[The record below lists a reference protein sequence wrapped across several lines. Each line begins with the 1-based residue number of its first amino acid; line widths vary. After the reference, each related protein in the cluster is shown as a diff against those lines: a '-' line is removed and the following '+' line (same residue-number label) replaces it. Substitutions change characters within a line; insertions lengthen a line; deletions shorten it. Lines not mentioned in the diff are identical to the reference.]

1 MLKTKLST
9 RSLLILTAASA
20 LLLFVVLWGLRPSE
34 GGKSAQKGG
43 SGWLHDD
50 LATYYIL
57 DDGSYATGW
66 QEIDGK
72 AYYFRSSGSMVTG
85 WLILGDQAHYFLEDG
100 TAASGPVTIGHILHI
115 FADLGIPATGWTT
128 YEGHSL
134 YLDSNGTPLTG
145 WQTIGDTLYYFGQDG
160 IPGSGWLEQDGK
172 KFYIQPDG
180 AVALGRN
187 VIDGIPHYFA
197 SNGEEI
203 HLVNPWNYVPEGYTV
218 DLKKI
223 DANYQVAKIAYDDL
237 QLMLADCKRG
247 GGNPTGL
254 QGTNYAA
261 RYSIKELKRIKKAD
275 LFKGCVVLKSH
286 QPGESGYNLPDNYKP
301 DGKYYNGD
309 LTDFSHIG
317 TVTSV
322 DPLIITHMTSPTSK
336 QDTKIGNWKWYGKS
350 PHVDYEGSEQ
360 PMTHAT
366 VIAASGSTVN
376 LRKYENT
383 GSALIDRV
391 PINSTVEVLEEK
403 GEWCKVRWK
412 GKTGYM
418 MRQFLAFE
426 GETPVVGG
434 YTVQITG
441 ISRNEALA
449 LCEKYPDAIMTA
461 G

>member
-1 MLKTKLST
+1 M
-9 RSLLILTAASA
+9 
-20 LLLFVVLWGLRPSE
+20 
-34 GGKSAQKGG
+34 KGG
-43 SGWLHDD
+43 EN
-50 LATYYIL
+50 IL
-57 DDGSYATGW
+57 ISVDTFCAGVEA
-66 QEIDGK
+66 I
-72 AYYFRSSGSMVTG
+72 
-85 WLILGDQAHYFLEDG
+85 
-100 TAASGPVTIGHILHI
+100 
-115 FADLGIPATGWTT
+115 
-128 YEGHSL
+128 HS
-134 YLDSNGTPLTG
+134 
-145 WQTIGDTLYYFGQDG
+145 
-160 IPGSGWLEQDGK
+160 EQDSYENGCDGDNGK
-172 KFYIQPDG
+172 CECIGMIKGSI
-180 AVALGRN
+180 
-187 VIDGIPHYFA
+187 
-197 SNGEEI
+197 
-203 HLVNPWNYVPEGYTV
+203 
-218 DLKKI
+218 
-223 DANYQVAKIAYDDL
+223 
-237 QLMLADCKRG
+237 KRG
-247 GGNPTGL
+247 GGNPSGL

-301 DGKYYNGD
+301 GGKYYNGD

-322 DPLIITHMTSPTSK
+322 DPLVITHMTSPTSK

-366 VIAASGSTVN
+366 VVAASGSTVN

-403 GEWCKVRWK
+403 GEWCKVRWR

-449 LCEKYPDAIMTA
+449 LSEKYPNAIITA

>member
-115 FADLGIPATGWTT
+115 FADRGIPATGWTT

-145 WQTIGDTLYYFGQDG
+145 WQAIDETLYYFGQDG

-237 QLMLADCKRG
+237 QLMLADCKRN
-247 GGNPTGL
+247 GGNPVICSAYRTQEYQENLYNKKVKKLMATGL
-254 QGTNYAA
+254 SQDEAEKEAGT
-261 RYSIKELKRIKKAD
+261 
-275 LFKGCVVLKSH
+275 VVAVPGTSEH
-286 QPGESGYNLPDNYKP
+286 QLGLALDII
-301 DGKYYNGD
+301 DYYNYTLD
-309 LTDFSHIG
+309 RS
-317 TVTSV
+317 
-322 DPLIITHMTSPTSK
+322 
-336 QDTKIGNWKWYGKS
+336 QENTKTQQWLMANSWQYGWILRYPNGKS
-350 PHVDYEGSEQ
+350 EVTGIIYEPWHYRYVGRE
-360 PMTHAT
+360 
-366 VIAASGSTVN
+366 IAEEIHDLGMC
-376 LRKYENT
+376 
-383 GSALIDRV
+383 
-391 PINSTVEVLEEK
+391 LEEYLQML
-403 GEWCKVRWK
+403 
-412 GKTGYM
+412 T
-418 MRQFLAFE
+418 
-426 GETPVVGG
+426 TTVG
-434 YTVQITG
+434 
-441 ISRNEALA
+441 
-449 LCEKYPDAIMTA
+449 
-461 G
+461 

>member
-115 FADLGIPATGWTT
+115 FADRGIPATGWTT

-145 WQTIGDTLYYFGQDG
+145 WQTIDDTLYYFGQDG

-247 GGNPTGL
+247 GGNPVICSAYRTQEYQENLYNKKVKKLMATGL
-254 QGTNYAA
+254 SQDEAEKEAGT
-261 RYSIKELKRIKKAD
+261 
-275 LFKGCVVLKSH
+275 VVAVPGTSEH
-286 QPGESGYNLPDNYKP
+286 QLGLALDII
-301 DGKYYNGD
+301 DYYNYTLD
-309 LTDFSHIG
+309 RS
-317 TVTSV
+317 
-322 DPLIITHMTSPTSK
+322 
-336 QDTKIGNWKWYGKS
+336 QENTKTQQWLMANSWQYGWILRYPNGKS
-350 PHVDYEGSEQ
+350 EVTGIIYEPWHYRYVGRE
-360 PMTHAT
+360 
-366 VIAASGSTVN
+366 IAEEIHDLGMC
-376 LRKYENT
+376 
-383 GSALIDRV
+383 
-391 PINSTVEVLEEK
+391 LEEYLQML
-403 GEWCKVRWK
+403 
-412 GKTGYM
+412 T
-418 MRQFLAFE
+418 
-426 GETPVVGG
+426 TTVG
-434 YTVQITG
+434 
-441 ISRNEALA
+441 
-449 LCEKYPDAIMTA
+449 
-461 G
+461 

>member
-145 WQTIGDTLYYFGQDG
+145 WQTIDDTLYYFGQDG

-247 GGNPTGL
+247 GGNPVICSAYRTHEYQENLYNKKVKKLMATGL
-254 QGTNYAA
+254 SQDEAEKEAGT
-261 RYSIKELKRIKKAD
+261 
-275 LFKGCVVLKSH
+275 VVAVPGTSEH
-286 QPGESGYNLPDNYKP
+286 QLGLALDII
-301 DGKYYNGD
+301 DYYNYTLD
-309 LTDFSHIG
+309 RS
-317 TVTSV
+317 
-322 DPLIITHMTSPTSK
+322 
-336 QDTKIGNWKWYGKS
+336 QENTKTQQWLMANSWQYGWILRYPNGKS
-350 PHVDYEGSEQ
+350 EVTGIIYEPWHYRYVGRE
-360 PMTHAT
+360 
-366 VIAASGSTVN
+366 IAEEIHDLGMC
-376 LRKYENT
+376 
-383 GSALIDRV
+383 
-391 PINSTVEVLEEK
+391 LEEYLQ
-403 GEWCKVRWK
+403 
-412 GKTGYM
+412 T
-418 MRQFLAFE
+418 L
-426 GETPVVGG
+426 TTTVG
-434 YTVQITG
+434 
-441 ISRNEALA
+441 
-449 LCEKYPDAIMTA
+449 
-461 G
+461 